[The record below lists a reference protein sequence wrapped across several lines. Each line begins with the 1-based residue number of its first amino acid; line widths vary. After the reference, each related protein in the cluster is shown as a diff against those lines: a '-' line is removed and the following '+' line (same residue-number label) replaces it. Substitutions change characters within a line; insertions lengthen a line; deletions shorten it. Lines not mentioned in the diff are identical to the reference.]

1 MVGGWGEH
9 LSSDVLFV
17 SKGMFNKKIMNKSA
31 VAKHSS
37 GEAANRDK
45 GGRKPEKEK

>member
-1 MVGGWGEH
+1 
-9 LSSDVLFV
+9 
-17 SKGMFNKKIMNKSA
+17 MNKSA
-31 VAKHSS
+31 VVWGIDSYFSLQSYCTKKPKHSS